1 LARLRIVV
9 LGAGIVGL
17 WQAYI
22 LAYRG
27 HGVRLVE
34 RTATAFTNS
43 ASQFA
48 GAMLSPYCEREGAD
62 AVVQELGVR
71 GVTIWRE
78 TFPAVTSEGSLVV
91 ALARDRQE
99 LAQFAARTEGHE
111 PVDASGLAQ
120 LEPDLAGRFQQG
132 LHYPSEAHVEPAAAM
147 AFLLEAARRLGVEV
161 ALGCSAA
168 PAKGDLVVD
177 CRGIGAGGELATLRG
192 VRGERAIVRTSEV
205 ALRRPVRLLH
215 PRQRLY
221 VVPWQAGT
229 YMIGA
234 TMVETDDSGP
244 VTLRSTLDLLGLA
257 YALHPAFG
265 EARVL
270 ALDAGIRPAFPDN
283 LPRIIVD
290 GATIRVNGVFR
301 HGFLLA
307 PVLAQLVADYLE
319 TGRREPKALF
329 SGADAGRRQM

>member
-1 LARLRIVV
+1 
-9 LGAGIVGL
+9 
-17 WQAYI
+17 
-22 LAYRG
+22 
-27 HGVRLVE
+27 VE
-34 RTATAFTNS
+34 RTATPFANS
-43 ASQFA
+43 ASQLA

-62 AVVQELGVR
+62 AIVQELGVR
-71 GVTIWRE
+71 GVALWRE
-78 TFPAVTSEGSLVV
+78 TFGAVTSEGSLVV

-111 PVDASGLAQ
+111 LVDASGLAQ
-120 LEPDLAGRFQQG
+120 LEPDLAERFQQG
-132 LHYPSEAHVEPAAAM
+132 IFYPSEAHVEPAAAM
-147 AFLLEAARRLGVEV
+147 AFLLNAARRLGAEV
-161 ALGCSAA
+161 VLGWSAA
-168 PAKGDLVVD
+168 EASGDLVVD
-177 CRGIGAGGELATLRG
+177 CRGMGASSDLRALRG
-192 VRGERAIVRTSEV
+192 VRGERAIVRTREV
-205 ALRRPVRLLH
+205 ALKRPVRLLH

-244 VTLRSTLDLLGLA
+244 VTLRSALDLLGLA

-265 EARVL
+265 EASVL

-283 LPRIIVD
+283 LPRIVVD
-290 GATIRVNGVFR
+290 GKTIRVNGVFR

-319 TGRREPKALF
+319 TGRREPGMLF
-329 SGADAGRRQM
+329 SGPEPEPRHV